1 MQELLAQA
9 AGGGMFSCG
18 FCEFKTYC
26 SKVESI
32 TSSSSSFSS
41 WTFSETCGPCAVDP
55 WVWGKE
61 VGLPGMRLQHSDKVS
76 LTSDHCPL
84 TSDQE
89 SFSWITLHRQAGD
102 GSAHERAQEGSHQVQ
117 RWLVSRNKWTNPWLT
132 NKSSTFSNCDVFCPR
147 CNFFTFDPEQSLLH
161 AAQHREDEKNRLG
174 PFLKKTS
181 LWQKYF

>member
-26 SKVESI
+26 SKVDSI
-32 TSSSSSFSS
+32 TSSSSSSSSS

-76 LTSDHCPL
+76 LTSDQWPL
-84 TSDQE
+84 SFNIWPRMFPMDHTS
-89 SFSWITLHRQAGD
+89 SPGRRWVSTWKSTRGTSSSATLTGKPKQVDPNKSLAD
-102 GSAHERAQEGSHQVQ
+102 KYILNFLKLWCLSSQVQ
-117 RWLVSRNKWTNPWLT
+117 LFHLW
-132 NKSSTFSNCDVFCPR
+132 PR
-147 CNFFTFDPEQSLLH
+147 TEFTPCGATQGR
-161 AAQHREDEKNRLG
+161 REKQVG
-174 PFLKKTS
+174 PFSK
-181 LWQKYF
+181 